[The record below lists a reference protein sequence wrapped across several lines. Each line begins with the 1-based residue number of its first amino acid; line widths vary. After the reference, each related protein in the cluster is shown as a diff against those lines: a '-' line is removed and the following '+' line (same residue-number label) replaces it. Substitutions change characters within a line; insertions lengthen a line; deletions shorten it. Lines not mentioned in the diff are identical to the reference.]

1 LKAMSLDTASQIV
14 KLGIQDEDFFMV
26 MALFE
31 KGIGPDR
38 ISDMTTR
45 IILKSLVAFT
55 NRVNGTLKLPTK
67 PYKIGLEQIDMI
79 VNPISGDPLLLV
91 PRDIVRD
98 LPLANDWSEIAHV
111 VNQNDELRDRI
122 NGNVGEIWA
131 TMSLERKAGIKKE
144 ALKSEEAFKTL
155 LEMLREIEPKPYDFM
170 ADKNGETFWVKLLES
185 IPNQHPFDLSQY
197 KEKALD
203 LDTVEKIV
211 REIAEQ
217 FRDLVENKGLWKELW
232 ADDDTPRKEKAS
244 QRLFFAIAYSY
255 CKANNIDLTPEAD
268 AGNGPV
274 DFKLS
279 KGANS
284 KVLVEIKLSTNSDV
298 KHGYEKQL
306 EIYKRADDTD
316 RALFLLIDVGNMG
329 RKYDEVTRMRIE
341 FIEEH
346 GRASDIMYVDGRQKA
361 SASKRK

>member
-1 LKAMSLDTASQIV
+1 
-14 KLGIQDEDFFMV
+14 
-26 MALFE
+26 
-31 KGIGPDR
+31 
-38 ISDMTTR
+38 
-45 IILKSLVAFT
+45 VAFT